1 MIHPYFPTIQEEFHN
16 YSPDRIVSLFSILQ
30 MILKRL
36 FTLFTLIFLLGSMIY
51 ASTAGP
57 RVNHRISV
65 LLESGVNYQAAF
77 QALDEKPEIELISWN
92 PQTGIAELAAD
103 PRVTSSILSEALISF
118 KVKVITIAPIQ
129 P

>member
-16 YSPDRIVSLFSILQ
+16 YSRDRIVSLFSILQ

-36 FTLFTLIFLLGSMIY
+36 FSLFTLIFLLGSMIY
-51 ASTAGP
+51 ASTGP

-65 LLESGVNYQAAF
+65 VLESGVNYQAAF

-118 KVKVITIAPIQ
+118 KVKVISIAPIQ

>member
-36 FTLFTLIFLLGSMIY
+36 FSLFTLIFLLGSMIY
-51 ASTAGP
+51 ASTGP
-57 RVNHRISV
+57 RVNHRIAV
-65 LLESGVNYQAAF
+65 VLESGVNYQAAF
-77 QALDEKPEIELISWN
+77 QALDEKAEIEIISWN

-103 PRVTSSILSEALISF
+103 PRVTSSILSEALFSF
-118 KVKVITIAPIQ
+118 KVKVISIAPIQ